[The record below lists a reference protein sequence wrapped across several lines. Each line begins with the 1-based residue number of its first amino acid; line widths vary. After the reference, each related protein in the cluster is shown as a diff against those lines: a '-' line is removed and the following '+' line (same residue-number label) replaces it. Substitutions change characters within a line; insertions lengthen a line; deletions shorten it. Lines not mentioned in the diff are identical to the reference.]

1 MENSEKQER
10 LNALFLKMIA
20 FDEGDPK
27 RIQHFVKVHSFAK
40 LIGELEK
47 LDDHTLYTLEAA
59 AYLHDIGIRIAEEK
73 FGRNDGKLQ
82 EQEGPEPAGKLMREC
97 GFEEDVIS
105 RVQYLIAH
113 HHLSGNRR
121 TGLPDS
127 GGGGFPGQSVRG
139 GSFRKSRE
147 DSRGENFPHS
157 GRDRYSKKDVPNIG
171 LNFRRRRQEP
181 PMLIFFTF
189 FG

>member
-1 MENSEKQER
+1 MENSGKQER

-82 EQEGPEPAGKLMREC
+82 EREGPEPAGKLMREC
-97 GFEEDVIS
+97 GFEKDVIS

-113 HHLSGNRR
+113 HHTYQGIDGQDYQILVEADFLVNLYEDGTSEKAVR
-121 TGLPDS
+121 TAGEKI
-127 GGGGFPGQSVRG
+127 
-139 GSFRKSRE
+139 FRTAAGT
-147 DSRGENFPHS
+147 DIL
-157 GRDRYSKKDVPNIG
+157 KKM
-171 LNFRRRRQEP
+171 FR
-181 PMLIFFTF
+181 ISD
-189 FG
+189 

>member
-113 HHLSGNRR
+113 HHTYQGIDGQDYQILVEADFLVNLFEEGASEKAVR
-121 TGLPDS
+121 TAGEKI
-127 GGGGFPGQSVRG
+127 
-139 GSFRKSRE
+139 FRTAAGT
-147 DSRGENFPHS
+147 DIL
-157 GRDRYSKKDVPNIG
+157 KKM
-171 LNFRRRRQEP
+171 FR
-181 PMLIFFTF
+181 ISD
-189 FG
+189 

>member
-113 HHLSGNRR
+113 HHTYQGIDGQDYQILVEADFLVNLYEEGASEKAVR
-121 TGLPDS
+121 TAGEKIFCTAAGTDILKKM
-127 GGGGFPGQSVRG
+127 
-139 GSFRKSRE
+139 FRIS
-147 DSRGENFPHS
+147 D
-157 GRDRYSKKDVPNIG
+157 
-171 LNFRRRRQEP
+171 
-181 PMLIFFTF
+181 
-189 FG
+189 

>member
-1 MENSEKQER
+1 MENSGKQER

-47 LDDHTLYTLEAA
+47 LDARTLYTLEAA

-82 EQEGPEPAGKLMREC
+82 EQDGPDYQILVEADFLVNLYEDGASEKAVRTAGEKIFRTAAGTDILKKMFR
-97 GFEEDVIS
+97 IS
-105 RVQYLIAH
+105 
-113 HHLSGNRR
+113 
-121 TGLPDS
+121 D
-127 GGGGFPGQSVRG
+127 
-139 GSFRKSRE
+139 
-147 DSRGENFPHS
+147 
-157 GRDRYSKKDVPNIG
+157 
-171 LNFRRRRQEP
+171 
-181 PMLIFFTF
+181 
-189 FG
+189 